1 MQHDWA
7 VDSSGALI
15 VDYKMLSVIMTL
27 HREGGREGGSGDY
40 LLDPFMYPKA
50 QTRSRP

>member
-27 HREGGREGGSGDY
+27 HREGGRGDY

>member
-15 VDYKMLSVIMTL
+15 VDYKMLSVTMTL
-27 HREGGREGGSGDY
+27 HGEGGREGRLPS
-40 LLDPFMYPKA
+40 
-50 QTRSRP
+50 